1 MIAESEESLS
11 DNFIADSQVDSAP
24 KKTQIRMFKGVIS
37 QTKKWHV
44 KEF

>member
-24 KKTQIRMFKGVIS
+24 IKNSNKDV
-37 QTKKWHV
+37 
-44 KEF
+44 